1 MDDNKTESRRA
12 TLEEILR
19 AVEEDPS
26 LGSPPKEGAAGEAHG
41 EGTHEAAQGEAGD
54 IPLGAL
60 LSGAGVL
67 SKLPALMELM
77 RQLNQPP
84 EPYCSGKPT
93 SAQCTTLLRALR
105 PYLNQNRQK
114 TVDTMVR
121 LCCLRDGISALR

>member
-1 MDDNKTESRRA
+1 MSDNKTESRHA

-19 AVEEDPS
+19 AVEQDPTLGGTPREDAPH
-26 LGSPPKEGAAGEAHG
+26 AVRG
-41 EGTHEAAQGEAGD
+41 EGEQGEAASEVGE